1 MVTTPRLAAS
11 LLAVPARTARPAV
24 ARATAALGLHRPAA
38 AAASRGR
45 TSRVATAGAVAID
58 AAPAPG
64 AAASNGAGRNKKA
77 QLAVAVFSVSP
88 YVRDFLEAPLDTA
101 FERATFIPHRLDAA
115 SALLAAG
122 HDAVCL
128 FVNDEAD
135 AAAIDALADA
145 GVKFIAM
152 RCAGYDRVDLAACA
166 RRGLR
171 VLRVPTYGSRSVAEM
186 ALALALAAA
195 RHLKAANARV
205 AVGNFGLSGIVGLE
219 LSGKT
224 YGEFSFLDP
233 FGRKGI

>member
-11 LLAVPARTARPAV
+11 LLAVPARTTRPAV
-24 ARATAALGLHRPAA
+24 ARATAALGLPHRPAA
-38 AAASRGR
+38 AAASRDR

-64 AAASNGAGRNKKA
+64 AAASNGAGSNKKA
-77 QLAVAVFSVSP
+77 QLSVAVFSCSD
-88 YVRDFLEAPLDTA
+88 YVRDFLEAPLDAA

-115 SALLAAG
+115 SAPLAVG

-128 FVNDEAD
+128 FVNDDAD

-145 GVKFIAM
+145 GIKFVAM
-152 RCAGYDRVDLAACA
+152 RCAGYDRVDVAACA

-205 AVGNFGLSGIVGLE
+205 AVGNFGE
-219 LSGKT
+219 
-224 YGEFSFLDP
+224 
-233 FGRKGI
+233 